1 MISHFPSSVLRVKLR
16 IITIIH
22 SRIRFDLNI
31 NNYNATLFSFFH
43 FFRFVRLFTDIISL
57 ASLSNQRM
65 SLILSLSLSLLISF
79 FPLFPLFHYYF
90 IACSS
95 CLSRWPDLFSCI
107 RERKETA
114 RRKFHGTDHR
124 KSYRRAREKSVSF
137 ESPGWLLA
145 APPFW
150 LKRPRD
156 EQCALYMYAL

>member
-43 FFRFVRLFTDIISL
+43 FFPFCSFIYRHYSPRVSIQSTYVTHSIT
-57 ASLSNQRM
+57 
-65 SLILSLSLSLLISF
+65 ISF
-79 FPLFPLFHYYF
+79 YFFFLSLFPLFHYYF